1 MADYIVQL
9 SDQVANQI
17 AAGEVV
23 GRPASV
29 VKELVENAVDAG
41 GTDIVVFVKDA
52 GRTLIQVIDNGKGM
66 SEEDA
71 RKCFLRHATSKIT
84 SADDLLTLVTKG
96 FRGEA
101 LASIS
106 AISHVEL
113 KTRETGSDLGL
124 KICVTGDEFTD
135 SEPIS
140 CAEGSSFSV
149 KNLFFNVPARRN
161 FLKSD
166 QVEVRHIVDEFQR
179 IAMAHPQLSFR
190 LQCNGNDLFNL
201 KPGTL
206 RQRVV
211 AIFGVKHDE
220 RLVPI
225 DEETDVVKI
234 SGFVGKPSFSRR
246 TRGEQFLFVNGRY
259 IKHPLMHRAIMKAY
273 EGVLT
278 PGNFP
283 LYTIFLEVDPSKVDV
298 NIHPTKMEAKF
309 EEDQIIF
316 AFLRSAI
323 KRGLGQHNV
332 SPSLDF
338 ESELSISLEG
348 LPQGKFVSEPRVQV
362 NTDYNPFLSSP
373 SKQPSGSHTTSNPYR
388 KSPSAI
394 PKDIDAFYNSPA
406 IEVSEPE
413 QESSLKES
421 SLDAI
426 VEGKTALKFDE
437 IFQLQNKYIVTSK
450 DDVLLIIDVKRA
462 HERVLYEGYLNAGRG
477 GESEV
482 AQRLLFPEPVTLSHA
497 DIDLLLGAA
506 DVLKIFGLVIAKSAS
521 GGLEVLAVPSGMA
534 DKLQNCI
541 DSVLEALQDG
551 TWTDVEGRRERL
563 AKVWAEASAVN
574 KKVKL
579 NKEEMV
585 DLVDRLFACE
595 SPGIDARGRAV
606 FTNLTVD
613 HIESKLK

>member
-41 GTDIVVFVKDA
+41 STEIVVCVKDA
-52 GRTLIQVIDNGKGM
+52 GRTLVHVIDNGKGM

-113 KTRETGSDLGL
+113 KTREIGSDLGV
-124 KICVTGDEFTD
+124 KICVSGDEFTD

-140 CAEGSSFSV
+140 CSEGSSFSV

-166 QVEVRHIVDEFQR
+166 QVELRHIVDEFQR
-179 IAMAHPQLSFR
+179 IAMAHPKLSFR
-190 LQCNGNDLFNL
+190 LQSNGNDLFNL

-206 RQRVV
+206 RKRVV

-278 PGNFP
+278 IGNFP
-283 LYTIFLEVDPSKVDV
+283 LYTIFLEVDPAKVDV

-338 ESELSISLEG
+338 ESELSISIDG
-348 LPQGKFVSEPRVQV
+348 LPKGKVFSEPSVNV
-362 NTDYNPFLSSP
+362 NTDYNPFLSSQ
-373 SKQPSGSHTTSNPYR
+373 SKSESSNLSSGSPYA
-388 KSPSAI
+388 KSPSSI
-394 PKDIDAFYNSPA
+394 PKDIDEFYDNPS

-413 QESSLKES
+413 QESTLES
-421 SLDAI
+421 I
-426 VEGKTALKFDE
+426 VEGKRELKFDK
-437 IFQLQNKYIVTSK
+437 IFQLDNKYIVTSK
-450 DDVLLIIDVKRA
+450 DEVLLIIDVKRA
-462 HERVLYEGYLNAGRG
+462 HERILYEGYINAGRG
-477 GESEV
+477 AETEV
-482 AQRLLFPEPVTLSHA
+482 AQRLLFPEPVILSKA

-521 GGLEVLAVPSGMA
+521 GGLEVLAVPSGLA
-534 DKLQNCI
+534 DKLQDCI

-563 AKVWAEASAVN
+563 AKVWAEAGAVN
-574 KKVKL
+574 KKVRL
-579 NKEEMV
+579 SREEMV
-585 DLVDRLFACE
+585 DIVDRLFECD
-595 SPGIDARGRAV
+595 SPGIDARGRSV

-613 HIESKLK
+613 NIESKLK

>member
-29 VKELVENAVDAG
+29 VKELVENSVDAG
-41 GTDIVVFVKDA
+41 GTEIVVLVKDA

-106 AISHVEL
+106 AIAHVEL
-113 KTRETGSDLGL
+113 KTRESGAEMGV
-124 KICVTGDEFTD
+124 KICISGDEFTE

-140 CAEGSSFSV
+140 CSEGSSFSV

-166 QVEVRHIVDEFQR
+166 QVELRHIVDEFQR
-179 IAMAHPQLSFR
+179 VAMAHPQLSFR
-190 LQCNGNDLFNL
+190 LQSNGNDLFNL

-225 DEETDVVKI
+225 EEETDVVKI

-273 EGVLT
+273 DGVLT

-323 KRGLGQHNV
+323 KRGLGKHNV
-332 SPSLDF
+332 APSLDF
-338 ESELSISLEG
+338 ESEMSISIEN
-348 LPQGKFVSEPRVQV
+348 LPKGKVVPEPSVRV
-362 NTDYNPFLSSP
+362 NPEYNPFLSTQSEQKN
-373 SKQPSGSHTTSNPYR
+373 SSLDSGSPFGDFSNP
-388 KSPSAI
+388 I
-394 PKDIDAFYNSPA
+394 PKDIDELYSKTPNK
-406 IEVSEPE
+406 ISEPE
-413 QESSLKES
+413 QESSLRSIVGGRKLEIQ
-421 SLDAI
+421 LDS
-426 VEGKTALKFDE
+426 
-437 IFQLQNKYIVTSK
+437 IFQLDNRYIVSAK
-450 DDVLLIIDVKRA
+450 DEELVIIDIKRA
-462 HERVLYEGYLNAGRG
+462 HERILYEDYLNSGRG
-477 GESEV
+477 GGSEV
-482 AQRLLFPEPVTLSHA
+482 SQRLLFPEPILISKA

-506 DVLKIFGLVIAKSAS
+506 DVLKLFGLDIAKSES
-521 GGLEVLAVPSGMA
+521 GGLEVLAVPSGLA
-534 DKLQNCI
+534 EKLQDCI

-551 TWTDVEGRRERL
+551 TWTDVEGRRERF
-563 AKVWAEASAVN
+563 ARVWAEAGSVN
-574 KKVKL
+574 KKVRL
-579 NKEEMV
+579 SKEEMV
-585 DLVDRLFACE
+585 DIVERLFECE
-595 SPGIDARGRAV
+595 SPGIDARGRSV

-613 HIESKLK
+613 NIETKLK

>member
-84 SADDLLTLVTKG
+84 SADDLLSLVTKG

-113 KTRETGSDLGL
+113 KTRESGAEMGV
-124 KICVTGDEFTD
+124 KICVSGDEFTE

-140 CAEGSSFSV
+140 CSEGSSFSV

-166 QVEVRHIVDEFQR
+166 QVEVRHVVDEFQR

-190 LQCNGNDLFNL
+190 LQSNGNDLFNL

-246 TRGEQFLFVNGRY
+246 TRGEQFLFVNGRF

-323 KRGLGQHNV
+323 KRGLG
-332 SPSLDF
+332 
-338 ESELSISLEG
+338 
-348 LPQGKFVSEPRVQV
+348 
-362 NTDYNPFLSSP
+362 
-373 SKQPSGSHTTSNPYR
+373 
-388 KSPSAI
+388 
-394 PKDIDAFYNSPA
+394 
-406 IEVSEPE
+406 
-413 QESSLKES
+413 
-421 SLDAI
+421 
-426 VEGKTALKFDE
+426 
-437 IFQLQNKYIVTSK
+437 
-450 DDVLLIIDVKRA
+450 
-462 HERVLYEGYLNAGRG
+462 
-477 GESEV
+477 
-482 AQRLLFPEPVTLSHA
+482 
-497 DIDLLLGAA
+497 
-506 DVLKIFGLVIAKSAS
+506 
-521 GGLEVLAVPSGMA
+521 
-534 DKLQNCI
+534 
-541 DSVLEALQDG
+541 
-551 TWTDVEGRRERL
+551 
-563 AKVWAEASAVN
+563 
-574 KKVKL
+574 
-579 NKEEMV
+579 
-585 DLVDRLFACE
+585 
-595 SPGIDARGRAV
+595 
-606 FTNLTVD
+606 
-613 HIESKLK
+613 